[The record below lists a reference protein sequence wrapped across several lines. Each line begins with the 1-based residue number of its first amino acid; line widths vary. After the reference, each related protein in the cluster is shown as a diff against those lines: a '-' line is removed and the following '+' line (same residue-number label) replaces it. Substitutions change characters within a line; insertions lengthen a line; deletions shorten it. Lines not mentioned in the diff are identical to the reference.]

1 MHAIYMVA
9 GLFVFAA
16 LGMPVAFVILLV
28 TMLMFFSVGTIP
40 LMALTQ
46 HVVGGVDSF
55 ILLAVPLFIL
65 AAKVMNSGRI
75 TDQIFQFAGALV
87 GHIKGGLA
95 HVNVLASLIF
105 AGISGSAVA
114 DAAGLGEIEIK
125 AMREAGYDA
134 PFSAAITATSSTIGP
149 IFPPSVPMVI
159 FGGLTGTSIAALFI
173 GGAVP
178 GIAMAAFLM
187 GASYLLAR
195 RRGYPSET
203 WPGLPG
209 ILRAFRKAFF
219 AILSPVI
226 VLGGIVTGVTTPT
239 EAAVIAVLYSL
250 FLSMLF
256 TRTVRL
262 RDLPR
267 LFVETGVETG
277 VLMLIVGGV
286 AAFSW
291 VLTYQMIPQ
300 TLMEHLFAYT
310 KDPRLVMLLIV
321 LVLLVLGC
329 FMNPTPGLVV
339 SVPFLVPLAE
349 EVGIDLVHLGVLM
362 VLVLAIGLVTPPV
375 GLCLFIVARIAE
387 VDVSVIVREAFP
399 FIVALVLVALLVAF
413 VPPLTLALPA
423 LLLGKG

>member
-1 MHAIYMVA
+1 MDPVYMVL
-9 GLFVFAA
+9 GIFVFAA

-28 TMLMFFSVGTIP
+28 TILMFLSVGSLP

-46 HVVGGVDSF
+46 HVVAGVDSF

-65 AAKVMNSGRI
+65 AAKIMNTGRI
-75 TDQIFQFAGALV
+75 TDQIFAFAGALV

-125 AMREAGYDA
+125 AMRERGYDA
-134 PFSAAITATSSTIGP
+134 PFAAAITATSSTIGP

-159 FGGLTGTSIAALFI
+159 FGGLTGTSIAALFL

-178 GIAMAAFLM
+178 GVAMALFLM

-195 RRGYPSET
+195 RRGYPSEP
-203 WPGLPG
+203 WPGVAG
-209 ILRAFRKAFF
+209 IWRALRTAFF
-219 AILSPVI
+219 ALLSPAI

-239 EAAVIAVLYSL
+239 EAAVLAVLYSL
-250 FLSMLF
+250 LLSLLF
-256 TRTVRL
+256 TRALRL
-262 RDLPR
+262 ADLPR
-267 LFVETGVETG
+267 LLVETGVESG
-277 VLMLIVGGV
+277 VLMLIVGAVG
-286 AAFSW
+286 AFSW
-291 VLTYQMIPQ
+291 ILTYQMIPQ
-300 TLMEHLFAYT
+300 AMMELLFAYT
-310 KDPRLVMLLIV
+310 KDPQTVLLLIV
-321 LVLLVLGC
+321 LVLFILGC

-339 SVPFLVPLAE
+339 SVPFLIPLAE

-375 GLCLFIVARIAE
+375 GLCLFIVARIAQ
-387 VDVSVIVREAFP
+387 VDVSVVVREALP
-399 FIVALVLVALLVAF
+399 FILALMAVALLVAF
-413 VPPLTLALPA
+413 VPWLTLALPG
-423 LLLGKG
+423 LLLGKS

>member
-1 MHAIYMVA
+1 MEPMYMVV

-28 TMLMFFSVGTIP
+28 TILMFLGVGSIP
-40 LMALTQ
+40 LMALPQ
-46 HVVGGVDSF
+46 HIVGGIDSF

-75 TDQIFQFAGALV
+75 TDQIFRFASALV

-114 DAAGLGEIEIK
+114 DAAGLGEIEIR
-125 AMREAGYDA
+125 AMRERGYDA
-134 PFSAAITATSSTIGP
+134 SFAAAITATSSTVGP

-159 FGGLTGTSIAALFI
+159 FGGLTGTSIAALFL

-178 GIAMAAFLM
+178 GIIMAAFLM

-195 RRGYPSET
+195 RRGYPSEAWT
-203 WPGLPG
+203 GPLG
-209 ILRAFRKAFF
+209 ILRAFGQAFF

-239 EAAVIAVLYSL
+239 EAAVVAVLYSL
-250 FLSMLF
+250 VLSLIF
-256 TRTVRL
+256 TRTVGL

-300 TLMEHLFAYT
+300 ALMEGLFAFT
-310 KDPRLVMLLIV
+310 KNPYAVILMIVLALLI
-321 LVLLVLGC
+321 LGC

-339 SVPFLVPLAE
+339 SVPFLLPLAE
-349 EVGIDLVHLGVLM
+349 EIGLDLVHLGVLM

-387 VDVSVIVREAFP
+387 VDVSVIVRESFP
-399 FIVALVLVALLVAF
+399 FIVALILVALLVAL
-413 VPPLTLALPA
+413 VPQLTLALPG
-423 LLLGKG
+423 LLLGTG